1 MLLCGRPMLVF
12 WVLAQILL
20 RRRVISLEMSIP
32 IIITESLPFFSVPF
46 RAFRLS
52 EPHVFL
58 WTLCGLS
65 VSAKQLASHPLS
77 ACRSG
82 HFPAIY
88 PHCVHVCDSLLLT
101 SPGVCI
107 IFLVSSTR
115 PQLHCLVRR
124 SMIEIRMVF
133 SAFDSVQFAHH
144 VYFSLPCVVSI
155 LPLFLAFLNVSS
167 ATRV

>member
-1 MLLCGRPMLVF
+1 MLLCRRPMLVF

-20 RRRVISLEMSIP
+20 RRRVISLEISIP
-32 IIITESLPFFSVPF
+32 IIILNLCPSSVSRF
-46 RAFRLS
+46 ERFVCLNLTF
-52 EPHVFL
+52 FL

-65 VSAKQLASHPLS
+65 VSAKQLASHPPS
-77 ACRSG
+77 ACRFG
-82 HFPAIY
+82 HFSAIY

-101 SPGVCI
+101 SPGVFI

-133 SAFDSVQFAHH
+133 RHSIV
-144 VYFSLPCVVSI
+144 FSLRIMFTSPCPVWYPFCHS
-155 LPLFLAFLNVSS
+155 FLLS
-167 ATRV
+167 